1 MDQAGASARIDAL
14 RREIAEHDY
23 RYYVLDAPSIPDAE
37 YDRLMRE
44 LLALEAQ
51 HPALVTADSPSQR
64 VGGAP
69 LAVFAQVTHA
79 VPMLSLANAFDDGE
93 VRDFDR
99 RVRELS
105 GESVVDYH
113 AEPKFDGLAIS
124 LLYRDGLL
132 VQAAT
137 RGDGN
142 TGEDVTGNVRTIAA
156 IPLRLRGNPPP
167 LLEARGEVFMPRD
180 GFARLNAEQ
189 TARGEKPFA
198 NPRNAAAGSLRQ
210 LDPQITARR
219 PLRFYCYGYGRFE
232 GQMLAR
238 HSERLDVLHG
248 FGLPVCPQRQRV
260 SGIEACLA
268 YYAQLGRLRPDLPFD
283 IDGVVYKVDRIDL
296 QERLGF
302 VSRAPRWAL
311 AHKFPAEEAVTVLE
325 NIEVQIGR
333 TGAVTPVAR
342 LAPVFVGGVTV
353 TNATLHNEDELRR
366 KQVMGSPSGE
376 RTDLRIGDSVVVRR
390 AGDVIPEVVGVLLE
404 RRPAD
409 AQPFAMPTHCPV
421 CGSDIVRLAGEAVS
435 RCSGGLHCPAQMKA
449 GIAHFAGRRA
459 MDIDG
464 LGDKLIEQLVDGG
477 LVHDVADLYHLD
489 VPTLAGLE
497 RMAELSATKLVAAI
511 EASKRTTLSR
521 FIFALGIPLVGE
533 EVARLLAA
541 EFRTLDAV
549 LTQDWAA
556 LHERKQAIAKA
567 NQKARKH
574 NADHPDRAPLPVQEL
589 PLRGIG
595 TEITDSLAEFIA
607 DARNV
612 EVIQRLLAAGVTLQ
626 DDGAAPSA
634 ADTAAQPLA
643 GKTFVITGTFS
654 QSREALT
661 EALVRLGAKVTG
673 SVSGNTDFVAVGE
686 NPGSK
691 ADKAVQLGIAI
702 LDEAGLMAL
711 LEP

>member
-1 MDQAGASARIDAL
+1 MDQAGASARIEAL

-51 HPALVTADSPSQR
+51 YPALVTPDSPSQR

-69 LAVFAQVTHA
+69 SAAFAQVTHA

-99 RVRELS
+99 RVRELT
-105 GESVVDYH
+105 GEAVVDYH

-137 RGDGN
+137 RGDGS
-142 TGEDVTGNVRTIAA
+142 TGEDVTANVRTIAA

-210 LDPQITARR
+210 LDPRITARR
-219 PLRFYCYGYGRFE
+219 PLRFYCYGHGRFE
-232 GQMLAR
+232 GWLPAR
-238 HSERLDVLHG
+238 HGERLDLLHE

-260 SGIEACLA
+260 TGIEACLA

-342 LAPVFVGGVTV
+342 LQPVFVGGVTV

-366 KQVMGSPSGE
+366 K
-376 RTDLRIGDSVVVRR
+376 DLRIGDSVVVRR
-390 AGDVIPEVVGVLLE
+390 AGDVIPEVVRVLPE

-409 AQPFAMPTHCPV
+409 AQPFVMPTHCPV

-435 RCSGGLHCPAQMKA
+435 RCSGRLHCPAQLKA

-464 LGDKLIEQLVDGG
+464 LGDKLIEQLVDRG
-477 LVHDVADLYHLD
+477 LVHDVADLYHLAA
-489 VPTLAGLE
+489 PTLASLE

-533 EVARLLAA
+533 EVARQLAA

-556 LHERKQAIAKA
+556 LHERKQVIAKA

-574 NADHPDRAPLPVQEL
+574 NVDHPDRAPLPVQEL

-595 TEITDSLAEFIA
+595 TEITDSLADFVA
-607 DARNV
+607 DARNLD
-612 EVIQRLLAAGVTLQ
+612 VIRRLLAAGIRFQ
-626 DDGAAPSA
+626 DDGAAPRTA
-634 ADTAAQPLA
+634 NAAAQPLA
-643 GKTFVITGTFS
+643 GRTFVITGTFS
-654 QSREALT
+654 QPREALT
-661 EALVRLGAKVTG
+661 EALVRRGAKVTG

-691 ADKAVQLGIAI
+691 ADRAVQLGVAI

>member
-1 MDQAGASARIDAL
+1 
-14 RREIAEHDY
+14 
-23 RYYVLDAPSIPDAE
+23 
-37 YDRLMRE
+37 
-44 LLALEAQ
+44 
-51 HPALVTADSPSQR
+51 
-64 VGGAP
+64 
-69 LAVFAQVTHA
+69 
-79 VPMLSLANAFDDGE
+79 
-93 VRDFDR
+93 
-99 RVRELS
+99 
-105 GESVVDYH
+105 
-113 AEPKFDGLAIS
+113 
-124 LLYRDGLL
+124 
-132 VQAAT
+132 
-137 RGDGN
+137 
-142 TGEDVTGNVRTIAA
+142 
-156 IPLRLRGNPPP
+156 
-167 LLEARGEVFMPRD
+167 
-180 GFARLNAEQ
+180 
-189 TARGEKPFA
+189 
-198 NPRNAAAGSLRQ
+198 
-210 LDPQITARR
+210 
-219 PLRFYCYGYGRFE
+219 
-232 GQMLAR
+232 
-238 HSERLDVLHG
+238 
-248 FGLPVCPQRQRV
+248 
-260 SGIEACLA
+260 
-268 YYAQLGRLRPDLPFD
+268 
-283 IDGVVYKVDRIDL
+283 
-296 QERLGF
+296 
-302 VSRAPRWAL
+302 
-311 AHKFPAEEAVTVLE
+311 
-325 NIEVQIGR
+325 
-333 TGAVTPVAR
+333 
-342 LAPVFVGGVTV
+342 
-353 TNATLHNEDELRR
+353 
-366 KQVMGSPSGE
+366 
-376 RTDLRIGDSVVVRR
+376 
-390 AGDVIPEVVGVLLE
+390 VLLE

-409 AQPFAMPTHCPV
+409 ARPFAMPTHCPV

-567 NQKARKH
+567 NQKARKQ

>member
-1 MDQAGASARIDAL
+1 MDQAEASARIDAL
-14 RREIAEHDY
+14 RRDIAEHDY
-23 RYYVLDAPSIPDAE
+23 RYYVLDEPSIPDAE

-51 HPALVTADSPSQR
+51 YPALVTADSPSQR

-69 LAVFAQVTHA
+69 LAAFAQVTHA
-79 VPMLSLANAFDDGE
+79 IPMLSLANAFDDGE
-93 VRDFDR
+93 VREFDR
-99 RVRELS
+99 RVRELT
-105 GESVVDYH
+105 GEAVVDYH

-124 LLYRDGLL
+124 LLYREGVL

-137 RGDGN
+137 RGDGS
-142 TGEDVTGNVRTIAA
+142 TGEDVTANIRTIAA
-156 IPLRLRGNPPP
+156 IPLRLRGNPPD
-167 LLEARGEVFMPRD
+167 LLEARGEVFMPRA

-189 TARGEKPFA
+189 AARGEKPFA

-219 PLRFYCYGYGRFE
+219 PLRFYCYGHGRVD
-232 GQMLAR
+232 GPMPAR

-248 FGLPVCPQRQRV
+248 FGLPVCPQRRRV

-268 YYAQLGRLRPDLPFD
+268 YYGELGRLRPDLPYD

-302 VSRAPRWAL
+302 ASRAPRWAL
-311 AHKFPAEEAVTVLE
+311 AHKFPAQEAVTVLE

-342 LAPVFVGGVTV
+342 LKPVVVGGVTV

-366 KQVMGSPSGE
+366 K
-376 RTDLRIGDSVVVRR
+376 DLRIGDSVVVRR
-390 AGDVIPEVVGVLLE
+390 AGDVIPEVVAVVPE

-409 AQPFAMPTHCPV
+409 AQPFVMPTHCPV
-421 CGSDIVRLAGEAVS
+421 CGSDIVRVEGNAVS
-435 RCSGGLHCPAQMKA
+435 RCSGGLHCPAQIKA
-449 GIAHFAGRRA
+449 GIAHFASRRA

-464 LGDKLIEQLVDGG
+464 LGDKLIEQLVDRG
-477 LVHDVADLYHLD
+477 LVHDVADLYQLD

-497 RMAELSATKLVAAI
+497 RMAELSASNLVAAI
-511 EASKRTTLSR
+511 ESSKQTTLPR

-541 EFRTLDAV
+541 QFGTLDAL

-556 LHERKQAIAKA
+556 LHARKQAITKA

-574 NADHPDRAPLPVQEL
+574 NLDHPDHPPLPVQEL

-612 EVIQRLLAAGVTLQ
+612 EVIRRLLAAGITFQ
-626 DDGAAPSA
+626 DDGASLSA
-634 ADTAAQPLA
+634 AQAGPQPLA
-643 GKTFVITGTFS
+643 GKIFVITGTFS
-654 QSREALT
+654 QPREILTQALQ
-661 EALVRLGAKVTG
+661 RLGAKVTA
-673 SVSGNTDFVAVGE
+673 SVSRNTDFVAVGE

-691 ADKAVQLGIAI
+691 ADKAAELGIPI
-702 LDEAGLMAL
+702 LDEAGLLAL
-711 LEP
+711 LDQ

>member
-1 MDQAGASARIDAL
+1 MDQAGASARIDVL

-44 LLALEAQ
+44 LQALEAQ
-51 HPALVTADSPSQR
+51 HPALVTPDSPSQR

-69 LAVFAQVTHA
+69 SAAFAQVTHA
-79 VPMLSLANAFDDGE
+79 VSMLSLANAFDDGE

-99 RVRELS
+99 RVRELT
-105 GESVVDYH
+105 GEAVVDYH

-124 LLYRDGLL
+124 VLYRDGLL

-137 RGDGN
+137 RGDGS
-142 TGEDVTGNVRTIAA
+142 TGEDVTANVRTIAA

-189 TARGEKPFA
+189 AARGEKPFA

-210 LDPQITARR
+210 LDPQVTARR
-219 PLRFYCYGYGRFE
+219 PLRFYCYGHGRFE
-232 GQMLAR
+232 GQLPAR
-238 HSERLDVLHG
+238 HGERLDLLHE

-260 SGIEACLA
+260 TGIEACLA
-268 YYAQLGRLRPDLPFD
+268 YYAQLGRLRPQLPFD

-342 LAPVFVGGVTV
+342 LQPVFVGGATV

-366 KQVMGSPSGE
+366 K
-376 RTDLRIGDSVVVRR
+376 DLRIGDSVVVRR
-390 AGDVIPEVVGVLLE
+390 AGDVIPEVVRVLPE

-409 AQPFAMPTHCPV
+409 AQPFVMPTHCPV

-435 RCSGGLHCPAQMKA
+435 RCSGRLHCPAQLKA

-464 LGDKLIEQLVDGG
+464 LGDKLIEQLVDRG

-489 VPTLAGLE
+489 APTLAGLE
-497 RMAELSATKLVAAI
+497 RMAELSAAKLVAAI
-511 EASKRTTLSR
+511 EASKRTTLAR

-533 EVARLLAA
+533 EVARQLAA
-541 EFRTLDAV
+541 EFGSLDAV
-549 LTQDWAA
+549 LAQDWAA
-556 LHERKQAIAKA
+556 LHARKQAIAKA

-574 NADHPDRAPLPVQEL
+574 NADHPERAPLPVQEL

-607 DARNV
+607 DARNLD
-612 EVIQRLLAAGVTLQ
+612 VIARLLAAGIEFR
-626 DDGAAPSA
+626 DDGTAPGT
-634 ADTAAQPLA
+634 ADAAAQPLA

-654 QSREALT
+654 QPREALT
-661 EALVRLGAKVTG
+661 EALQRLGAKVTG
-673 SVSGNTDFVAVGE
+673 SVSRNTDFVAVGDS
-686 NPGSK
+686 PGSK
-691 ADKAVQLGIAI
+691 AEKAAQLGVAT
-702 LDEAGLMAL
+702 LDEPALIAL
-711 LEP
+711 LQANGGGEG